1 MSQSPSFS
9 PVAFPEPSA
18 EDTDVDG
25 TSSKNVEQGANTLP
39 EVHGDYGAQ
48 TSEQEEAAKEDKEF
62 ERITRIQEQMFKKL
76 GGLLPLGDVPR
87 PDLYPS
93 ESSKLDHH
101 QKHSEAHEPD
111 EERRAEEE
119 REEAPVSHI
128 ERKPN
133 SEDDNEEETNS
144 RGYKKDQLPTNSSF
158 SSPQNTTSNNSTGVS
173 LTPDNSTNAR
183 RENAATNDDSSMQ
196 NTTANGDG
204 HAKDN
209 SAVLEDPKSHDV
221 TIEVSKSKSLN
232 FDRMGKGV
240 KLSTDRVA
248 AKKSFLKPK
257 HSSELTHK
265 VQIRSLP
272 DVETPNKKQAVKTPK
287 PENEKQSKGSKK
299 NTVIVNRPP
308 VIYHPPP
315 EIYHRPAIVLHR
327 PPILIQRPSIV
338 YHQPPVVVHRPA
350 VVYKQPPL
358 VFHQPPP
365 VVNQPLL
372 QSHDTWMP
380 VASLSHLSSNIEKAG
395 VWTGIPNAIGWDK
408 SSETIAS
415 GVRFGKGEVDD
426 LNKGDVLI
434 QPIQTGTADSSLTS
448 GVISTDG
455 SSPTDPGKQSI
466 GVVAPSSTDT
476 LGTQPVALN
485 QLENTENDES
495 GGNAITEE
503 SEPQPQVSSQEKISA
518 IGKTARK
525 SQIHDKKVKK
535 SKKSRK
541 KQEQRVKKHSKI
553 RRSVESVGNDKQ
565 INVTKKDV
573 VANETDSGKEKK
585 GTKKDVVVNRPPII
599 YHPPPEIYHRP
610 DIVIH
615 RPPIVIHRPPI
626 IYHQPPVIVHRP
638 AVVYHQPPIIF
649 HQPPPAVQQPL
660 LYSHD
665 TFVVHPSFVAQH
677 LGSIL
682 RTAHHYIGPPRL
694 LTHMG
699 EPLFQGLAGQLEA
712 ESNDLHNSLGSIS
725 GGATGVSD
733 QTQNE
738 IAPFENSQQAQL
750 TQSQEETSQFDTGN
764 IQPNIGGSM
773 GGSMVSGIGGSLG
786 GNMGGSVLPT
796 ATNNILE
803 NSQESDQ
810 VPSQLAS
817 VMETQSNEVSNS
829 PSQEI
834 FKRSLIGKYK
844 KKFRKRNDT
853 SKKKHHR
860 PKDEGKKQ
868 QLGSKRQFFNSG
880 GDCRENC
887 DTDTNEIPGGGG
899 FEMHGLPTGVKEV
912 VLHRPGVI
920 YHPPPE
926 IVHRPNI
933 IIHRAPLLIHRPPI
947 VVHQPPVIV
956 HRPSVYYKQPDVV
969 FHTQPPIIHQNFLR
983 SHDFFHVQPQITRV
997 GSHVT
1002 NSQTLVGLP
1011 NNIQNWIPSDS
1022 GKRGGVDI
1030 YENSNDELPDN
1041 SHEFDISR
1049 PFRDEASFHKHILND
1064 LHGNVDQS
1072 LHDDDDRYEVHDDAD
1087 VKYSQHQTL
1096 SYEKNNDHASR
1107 SHLLGFAHSSSN
1119 DNQGINFESS
1129 PSERDTLSLEKGID
1143 QNDKENADSINS
1155 HPLLDEIGSVHGR
1168 AGDIPVPAVEGVHVG
1183 EMHTDEGEHPLK
1195 ITDDDDD
1202 DRANEH
1208 LERSN
1213 IDDRINEIEHLKK
1226 YYKNVLH
1233 DKNNSYVRA
1242 IKNDVESLDATEK
1255 DLAEGLQ
1262 KHPLRMSWVNSMP
1275 LTGKQRDKTKT
1286 NMTE

>member
-725 GGATGVSD
+725 GGAPEITPSD

-810 VPSQLAS
+810 VPSQLAP

-1119 DNQGINFESS
+1119 DNQSINFESS

-1275 LTGKQRDKTKT
+1275 LTGKQRDRKQKQT
-1286 NMTE
+1286 